1 MQKSKYRAAIYVRL
15 SKEDGDLDGIKAES
29 NSISNQKSLI
39 MNFLK
44 DKDDIEVVS
53 VREDDG
59 YTGSNFDRPAF
70 QLMMEDVKN
79 GIVNCIVVKDLS
91 RFGREYIDS
100 GKYIERLFPA
110 IGLRFIAINDG
121 YDSADTSE
129 QSGEILIPFKNLI
142 NDTYCRDISV
152 KIRSHLEVKRQ
163 NGEYVSN
170 YCPYGYVKCETDKS
184 RIVPDEFAGHV
195 VQDIFQMI
203 KGGMSLDSISRKLN
217 EQGIPSPMGYKILK
231 GSGYRTPF
239 SKLDSFKWY
248 PVSVRRIAT
257 NPVYMGT
264 LIQGKRTTPNHKIKK
279 QQVKSKDKW
288 AVIEHNHQQIIS
300 ERDFRIVQR
309 LLATDLRTDPK
320 QEKVYLMSGIAV
332 CADCGSLMTRKL
344 TSSKGR
350 RYAYYICSRNKKY
363 GECSSHRIR
372 EEILEN
378 KVLLSLRDM
387 IDTLVDAE
395 AMVEKAGA
403 EIHINLGAGRCR
415 ERIEANEEVI
425 RKYNKMLVGLFEDYR
440 AGIVS
445 KEDFQMIKAD
455 FDSRKTEAENAISR
469 IEKELEEI
477 RSLASYDSSWSMAFK
492 ENRNITFLSRS
503 VVVNLID
510 KVLVNKNGDIQVV
523 YDCDDMYREL
533 VEQAQMIEA
542 DMAYSGKAVE

>member
-170 YCPYGYVKCETDKS
+170 YCPYGYVKSETDKS

-239 SKLDSFKWY
+239 SKSDSFKWY

-477 RSLASYDSSWSMAFK
+477 RSLASYDSSWTTAFK
-492 ENRNITFLSRS
+492 ENRNITSLSRS

-510 KVLVNKNGDIQVV
+510 KVLVDKNGDIQVV

-533 VEQAQMIEA
+533 VEQAQMIESDA
-542 DMAYSGKAVE
+542 AYSGKAVV

>member
-170 YCPYGYVKCETDKS
+170 YCPYGYVKSETDKS

-231 GSGYRTPF
+231 GSGYQTPF
-239 SKLDSFKWY
+239 SKSESFKWY

-363 GECSSHRIR
+363 GERSSHRIR

-477 RSLASYDSSWSMAFK
+477 RSLASYDSSWTTACK
-492 ENRNITFLSRS
+492 ENRYITSLSRS

-510 KVLVNKNGDIQVV
+510 KVLVDKNGDIQVV

-533 VEQAQMIEA
+533 VEQAQMIESDA
-542 DMAYSGKAVE
+542 AYSGKAVV